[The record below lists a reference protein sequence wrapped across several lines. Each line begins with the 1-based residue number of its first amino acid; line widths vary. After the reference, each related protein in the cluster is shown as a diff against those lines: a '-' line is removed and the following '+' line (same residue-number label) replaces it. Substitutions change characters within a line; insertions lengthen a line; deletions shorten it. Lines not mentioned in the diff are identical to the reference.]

1 MKKRLILIV
10 LLLSVSSITVFALS
24 NKFTFDTSK
33 LSFTDDSKKDN
44 IVSNFNK
51 NYNLSYSIEND
62 NKELEEEIKNL
73 TKKTTYLLFGDF
85 NNTNESSED
94 FYKRK
99 KAWFDLRYDPEIPK
113 DKNNPEEFD
122 TESQEY
128 LDDIISGMA
137 MPQIF
142 IQASELGLIYDS
154 YGDIRVTISDNL
166 VMSTISL
173 QNVKIKEQSKRD
185 PMKYE
190 YVDTNYVM
198 HYYYKKLKG
207 EWKLYYLYGEDT
219 DNLAAYFNEV
229 TPAESKA
236 MAIAP
241 SYESELSNIY
251 NFDKLKK
258 MPQSELNNI
267 YNNNAKNAVYLNSY
281 YNNMVVA
288 SANGFFIS
296 NGLVITTWNF
306 LEKSLINAQY
316 ITAASSN
323 GTYSIEG
330 IVTANPETDV
340 AVIKVSNGNNFTPKI
355 GDYKKV
361 KVEDPAIVISGKLGT
376 GAVVQTGIVISNENY
391 IQTSIPL
398 TQVDEGS
405 PLFNQAGEV
414 IGINTA
420 KSTNASISIAMNS
433 DALKEIQDKFKN
445 LALDKIESITF
456 EKLKEKYYYVKYNE
470 EKITN
475 NIPKGKWKKYSKI
488 GDIENTIKLE
498 LVKASYKDGIVS
510 LRYKNGISKYI
521 TSMQLA
527 ASFEE
532 KLIKDGYKQVLDSS
546 SKDIYKNDKYQIIVM
561 DEFDYLI
568 IVMVKL

>member
-173 QNVKIKEQSKRD
+173 QNVKIKEQSKAD

-229 TPAESKA
+229 TPAESKT

-251 NFDKLKK
+251 NFDKLKQ

-267 YNNNAKNAVYLNSY
+267 YNNNARNAVYLNSY

-306 LEKSLINAQY
+306 LEKSLLNAQY

-323 GTYSIEG
+323 GTYNIEG

-340 AVIKVSNGNNFTPKI
+340 AVIKVSNGNNSPPKI

-456 EKLKEKYYYVKYNE
+456 EKLMEKYYYVKYNE